1 MSHQEIPIAV
11 AEIVGTTT
19 DRGQNSYDR
28 ELEQRVVSVQSE
40 LQKKSAHLEGLNSE
54 IRTLKASL
62 VPLLGAAFIRRCST
76 DYPII
81 SKFFIYSFIHS
92 IHNLYILCSMQD

>member
-1 MSHQEIPIAV
+1 MSHKDIPIAV

-19 DRGQNSYDR
+19 DRSQNSYDR

-40 LQKKSAHLEGLNSE
+40 LQKKSAHLEGLDTE

-62 VPLLGAAFIRRCST
+62 VPLLGAVFIRRCLT
-76 DYPII
+76 DYPTI
-81 SKFFIYSFIHS
+81 SKFIHSFIHS
-92 IHNLYILCSMQD
+92 